1 MLKTV
6 LQLIIFAIV
15 FLAVTAYQELGMLAD
30 DGQASAPYFSL
41 PVLEQ
46 PTQRVSIKSLQGQQS
61 VVYFFAP
68 WCSICRYSMPNLNK
82 LHEAGK
88 VNAVAIAL
96 DFENKDAVSAFVDD
110 LSLSMPVLLGNRSTA
125 SDYKVK
131 AYPTYYVL
139 SDDLKVVERSVGY
152 SSELGIRARL

>member
-1 MLKTV
+1 MIKTV

-30 DGQASAPYFSL
+30 DGKAPAPYFAL
-41 PVLEQ
+41 PLLEQ
-46 PTQRVSIKSLQGQQS
+46 PTQRATIKSLQGQQS

-96 DFENKDAVSAFVDD
+96 DFENTDAVSAFVED
-110 LSLSMPVLLGNRSTA
+110 LSLSMPVLLGNSSTA
-125 SDYKVK
+125 SDYKIK

>member
-1 MLKTV
+1 MLKTL

-30 DGQASAPYFSL
+30 DGQAPAPYFSL
-41 PVLEQ
+41 PLLEQ

-82 LHEAGK
+82 LHEQGK

-96 DFENKDAVSAFVDD
+96 DFESTDAVHAFVDD
-110 LSLSMPVLLGNRSTA
+110 LALSMPVLLGTHHTG

-139 SDDLKVVERSVGY
+139 SADLKVVERSVGY
-152 SSELGIRARL
+152 SSELGIRVRL